1 MWKLVRLG
9 TVSVNRKIRKN
20 HSFATESFLVRC
32 HGLSLF
38 YPYIRREKKKRE
50 EGWKE
55 RFELIRRTKGLQSCL
70 FFFSITRNANF
81 INIALV
87 TGPRPAANEPNP
99 ELFVSKFSFSK
110 EQNRP
115 PCCVRFNSP
124 RINPVWISSCFFFFF
139 LSLRHWPPPTITF
152 ALLCL
157 NIVSGW
163 QAYVLFEKFARANSI
178 HVCALMTDVFILLFT
193 SKGIEI
199 NVSYEWKER
208 RNWIAAE
215 QSLNLGSA
223 TIFRSNRKKE
233 KKK

>member
-139 LSLRHWPPPTITF
+139 FFVTPPLTT
-152 ALLCL
+152 
-157 NIVSGW
+157 
-163 QAYVLFEKFARANSI
+163 AYHHVCSSLFEYRVRLAGI
-178 HVCALMTDVFILLFT
+178 CAVREIRSCQFDPCLRSDDRCIYTFVY
-193 SKGIEI
+193 IE
-199 NVSYEWKER
+199 R
-208 RNWIAAE
+208 DRN
-215 QSLNLGSA
+215 Q
-223 TIFRSNRKKE
+223 RKLRMKRE
-233 KKK
+233 KKLDRGRAIS